1 MIVKVLGPGCR
12 NCSNLERATRQA
24 IDDLGLDATVEKVT
38 DYPTI
43 VGYGVMATPGLVVH
57 EVLVCSGRVPTAAEV
72 RKLLTAVTA
81 GPTGNAPA
89 SASTR
94 VVASHDPD
102 AAFLTGFPGERISH
116 TNTGGQGTDD
126 PAAGVLTGFP
136 GDRTPSHLGAGAES
150 ADPDAEF
157 LTGFPGERISHT
169 NTGGQGTDDPAAGVL
184 TGFPG
189 HRTPSHLGTDTT
201 N

>member
-1 MIVKVLGPGCR
+1 MAVGSATTAPG
-12 NCSNLERATRQA
+12 
-24 IDDLGLDATVEKVT
+24 K
-38 DYPTI
+38 
-43 VGYGVMATPGLVVH
+43 
-57 EVLVCSGRVPTAAEV
+57 
-72 RKLLTAVTA
+72 VTA

-136 GDRTPSHLGAGAES
+136 GDRTPSHLGDRGRERGPGRGL
-150 ADPDAEF
+150 PDR
-157 LTGFPGERISHT
+157 LPGRT
-169 NTGGQGTDDPAAGVL
+169 NQPHDTGGQGTDDPAAGVL

-189 HRTPSHLGTDTT
+189 HRTPSHLGAAAEAAASTDPSTADQRDEPGTNQPVTRTDTT

>member
-1 MIVKVLGPGCR
+1 M
-12 NCSNLERATRQA
+12 
-24 IDDLGLDATVEKVT
+24 
-38 DYPTI
+38 
-43 VGYGVMATPGLVVH
+43 
-57 EVLVCSGRVPTAAEV
+57 LVCSGRVPTAAEV

-94 VVASHDPD
+94 VIASHDPD

-116 TNTGGQGTDD
+116 TNTGAQGTDD

-136 GDRTPSHLGAGAES
+136 GDRTPSHLGTGAES
-150 ADPDAEF
+150 ADPDAAF

-189 HRTPSHLGTDTT
+189 HRTPSHLGAAGRRRRDGSAWRDEPGTDQPVTRTDTT